1 MAKTTKIETTTLV
14 QVVLVATIV
23 VLVFV
28 ILRNLT
34 QSKEKFAG
42 LSFPNPREDNRIRDK
57 KKRECR
63 EKGGRWHRG
72 GDLFSAWIWGNNSK
86 CVDVKF
92 REGRRP
98 NATAGYCCH
107 SGNMTMFDENAD
119 YD

>member
-1 MAKTTKIETTTLV
+1 MVKRTKIETSTSTLV
-14 QVVLVATIV
+14 QGVLVAIIV

-34 QSKEKFAG
+34 QTKEKFAG

-57 KKRECR
+57 KKKECNQ
-63 EKGGRWHRG
+63 KGGVWHRG
-72 GDLFSAWIWGNNSK
+72 GDIFSAWIWGYNAN
-86 CVDVKF
+86 CVNVKF

-107 SGNMTMFDENAD
+107 RGHGK
-119 YD
+119 